1 MSTLNLIRNAIQ
13 TPDGTILESTSRHD
27 CVVHEDNKTK
37 RPYMVDGGLS
47 YIRRSNHGD
56 EIPMALYDNEPHD
69 IQRVVLTWG
78 TYGKHGDE
86 PYRRV
91 TIAEMSLGHLVA
103 VLETQNPSPVHKACM
118 EKEVRL
124 RYD

>member
-1 MSTLNLIRNAIQ
+1 M
-13 TPDGTILESTSRHD
+13 
-27 CVVHEDNKTK
+27 
-37 RPYMVDGGLS
+37 M
-47 YIRRSNHGD
+47 
-56 EIPMALYDNEPHD
+56 MYDNEPHE
-69 IQRVVLTWG
+69 IQRLVLTWG
-78 TYGKHGDE
+78 TYGKYGDE

-103 VLETQNPSPVHKACM
+103 VLETQSPSSVLKECM